1 MCRQNDYFWI
11 IVSTHMDCPPPTH
24 TRSFVKKKS
33 TYLDSEKSFVLFDP
47 DEADRKKVKKICR
60 KYKKTEEE
68 VLSAAFRLGF
78 PMLEFLAK
86 KPSAKT

>member
-1 MCRQNDYFWI
+1 
-11 IVSTHMDCPPPTH
+11 
-24 TRSFVKKKS
+24 
-33 TYLDSEKSFVLFDP
+33 VLFAP
-47 DEADRKKVKKICR
+47 DEADQKKLKKICR